1 MKYIALFL
9 LSSVAVGLVMAFPDN
24 HNAVA
29 DLSDG
34 GVYVNAISNSGAADA
49 SAASETTR
57 LREPRHL
64 LKKLF
69 SPPEVVVQP
78 IVVQPQQP
86 YYTGYNPYAGA
97 GRGYGGYGGFA
108 YNRPIGY

>member
-9 LSSVAVGLVMAFPDN
+9 LSSFAVGLILAFPEN

-34 GVYVNAISNSGAADA
+34 GVDVNAISNSGAGDA
-49 SAASETTR
+49 SATSETSQ
-57 LREPRHL
+57 LRPSRHL

-69 SPPEVVVQP
+69 YSQPHVVVQP
-78 IVVQPQQP
+78 IVVQPHHS
-86 YYTGYNPYAGA
+86 YYSGYNPYVGA
-97 GRGYGGYGGFA
+97 GRGFGGYGGFG
-108 YNRPIGY
+108 YNRRY